1 MELVVLTNNKITRR
15 KTLKE
20 NRSMMEVA
28 TIVNIKLYKKYNE
41 WHKGNDTQGITKRST
56 HNISLLID
64 VNLSS

>member
-1 MELVVLTNNKITRR
+1 
-15 KTLKE
+15 LKE